1 MIYLVSMIAGVWM
14 CVLLVLYSLWDTL
27 VVLLFGIRAVI
38 ELATLVVAILLA
50 ATDVSLRQL
59 SNNHDTTLWGVA
71 KWEFRKTGILFKRD
85 LLATLMTPRLLQE
98 IKQ

>member
-1 MIYLVSMIAGVWM
+1 MMYLVSMIAGVWI

-27 VVLLFGIRAVI
+27 VVLLFGIRAII
-38 ELATLVVAILLA
+38 ELATLVVSILLA

-71 KWEFRKTGILFKRD
+71 KWEFRKTVIRFKRD
-85 LLATLMTPRLLQE
+85 LLATLMTPKLLQE

>member
-1 MIYLVSMIAGVWM
+1 MMYLVSMIAGVWM

-38 ELATLVVAILLA
+38 ELATLVVAVLLA

-59 SNNHDTTLWGVA
+59 SNNHDTTVWGVA
-71 KWEFRKTGILFKRD
+71 KYEFRKTGIMFKRD
-85 LLATLMTPRLLQE
+85 LLAILMTPRLVMELTR
-98 IKQ
+98 

>member
-1 MIYLVSMIAGVWM
+1 MAYIVSMIAGGWM

-27 VVLLFGIRAVI
+27 VVLLFGIRAII

-71 KWEFRKTGILFKRD
+71 KWEFRKTGILFKHD

>member
-1 MIYLVSMIAGVWM
+1 MTYLVSMIAGVWI

-71 KWEFRKTGILFKRD
+71 KWEFRKTGIRFKRD
-85 LLATLMTPRLLQE
+85 LLATLMTHRFLQE

>member
-1 MIYLVSMIAGVWM
+1 MMYLVSMIAGVWM

-38 ELATLVVAILLA
+38 ELATLVVAVLLA
-50 ATDVSLRQL
+50 AADVSLRQL
-59 SNNHDTTLWGVA
+59 SNNHDTTVWGVA
-71 KWEFRKTGILFKRD
+71 KYEFRKTGIMFKCD

>member
-1 MIYLVSMIAGVWM
+1 MMHLVSMIAGVWM

-27 VVLLFGIRAVI
+27 VVLLFGICAVI
-38 ELATLVVAILLA
+38 ELATLVVAVLLA

-59 SNNHDTTLWGVA
+59 SNNHDTTVWGVA
-71 KWEFRKTGILFKRD
+71 KYEFRETGIMFKRD